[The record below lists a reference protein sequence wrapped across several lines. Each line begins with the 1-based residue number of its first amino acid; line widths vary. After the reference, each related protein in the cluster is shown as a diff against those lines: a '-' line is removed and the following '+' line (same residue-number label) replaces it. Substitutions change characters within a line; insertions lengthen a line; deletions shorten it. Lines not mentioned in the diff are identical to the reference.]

1 MTQCV
6 LDLILLPRVVPQ
18 YPVFELGDPLQDVL
32 EWFAIFLTVKG
43 LDWLSLH
50 GNTFR
55 PGLLTQAMLPINT
68 VGVEGDFLPLSLQT
82 LCPTNT
88 VAKGILSVSRHFPV
102 NLSQPS
108 CDRFGKSYQ
117 ISKICFTGRYN
128 VFQNVQKLRPHTSN
142 VRVLKY
148 VLTLGDSLF
157 DKRYVVFHNL
167 DLVIDSLA
175 AGNHLITFNRS
186 RVQWQRCTGAGSDF
200 AFYLGQP
207 RDLCGYFSQQ
217 EVFLPCQRVERG
229 CLLSF

>member
-6 LDLILLPRVVPQ
+6 LDLVFLPRVVPQ
-18 YPVFELGDPLQDVL
+18 YPVFEFGDPLQDVL

-43 LDWLSLH
+43 LDWRSLH

-55 PGLLTQAMLPINT
+55 PGLLTKAMLPIDT
-68 VGVEGDFLPLSLQT
+68 VGVEGDFLPLRLQT

-88 VAKGILSVSRHFPV
+88 VAKGIFSVSRH
-102 NLSQPS
+102 
-108 CDRFGKSYQ
+108 
-117 ISKICFTGRYN
+117 YN

-200 AFYLGQP
+200 TFFLGQP